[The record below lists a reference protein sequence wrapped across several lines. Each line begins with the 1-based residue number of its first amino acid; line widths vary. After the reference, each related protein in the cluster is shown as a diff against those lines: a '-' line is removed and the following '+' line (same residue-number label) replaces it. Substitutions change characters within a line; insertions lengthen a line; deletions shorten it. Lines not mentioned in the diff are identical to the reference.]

1 MLPPTAG
8 RTRESAAPAADG
20 GSLRDYLR
28 VLRPHQWVK
37 NLLVFAPLVAAHE
50 IRPEP
55 YLLVAGLFAALTACA
70 AGTYV
75 LNDLLDLPYDRR
87 HAGRRRRPL
96 AAGTVPAL
104 PAGGLAA
111 GLAASGLAAAFWL
124 SAPAGRCVLL
134 YVAVTVVY
142 SLALKRKLFL
152 DVIALAVLFT
162 LRVLAGGA
170 AAAVPLSPWFLAFS
184 VFIFLA
190 MAVAKRQSELRAV
203 RAADLSA
210 AGGRAYRAEDLTV
223 LAALG
228 AASSFAAVLVL
239 TLYISSPAVSERY
252 TRPDFLWLVC
262 LLLLYWLGRT
272 LLLANRGAVGDD
284 PVVFALRD
292 RTSWLVGGGM
302 LALFA
307 AAL

>member
-1 MLPPTAG
+1 MPAPVG
-8 RTRESAAPAADG
+8 DRSREGAAPAPAG
-20 GSLRDYLR
+20 GRARDYLR
-28 VLRPHQWVK
+28 LLRPHQWLK

-50 IRPEP
+50 TRPGP
-55 YLLVAGLFAALTACA
+55 YVVVAGLCVALTACA

-75 LNDLLDLPYDRR
+75 LNDLLDLPHDRR
-87 HAGRRRRPL
+87 HPRRRRRPL
-96 AAGTVPAL
+96 AAGTVRVL
-104 PAGGLAA
+104 PAAWLAA
-111 GLAASGLAAAFWL
+111 GLAAGGLAAAFWL
-124 SAPAGRCVLL
+124 SVPAGRWVLL
-134 YVAVTVVY
+134 YVAVTAAY
-142 SLALKRKLFL
+142 SLALKRKLFA

-184 VFIFLA
+184 VFVFLA
-190 MAVAKRQSELRAV
+190 LAVAKRQSEPQAL
-203 RAADLSA
+203 RAADPA
-210 AGGRAYRAEDLTV
+210 ATGGRAYRAEDLAV

-239 TLYISSPAVSERY
+239 TLYVSSPAVSERY
-252 TRPDFLWLVC
+252 ARPDFLWLVGV
-262 LLLLYWLGRT
+262 LLLYWLGRAM
-272 LLLANRGAVGDD
+272 LLANRGAVGDD

-302 LALFA
+302 LALFG